1 MYSTEATSGERFPA
15 WYFSWVS
22 WIATI
27 SVPVPVP
34 TLWKRFRAI
43 RVNLRDHGFIMHLL
57 LFPHIS
63 YVRSSNWRDALFNPK
78 HNVTPATEYLAG
90 ANQYKFWYSVADRKT
105 GLALGDGLYSVAIWD
120 PGASGGLVK
129 TLSALL
135 NGGWKATL
143 PVDN

>member
-1 MYSTEATSGERFPA
+1 MYSTEATS
-15 WYFSWVS
+15 WQ
-22 WIATI
+22 
-27 SVPVPVP
+27 
-34 TLWKRFRAI
+34 TLSRLVFFLGFLDCHNRRASPRSNTLKTFRVI
-43 RVNLRDHGFIMHLL
+43 RGNLRDHGFIMHLL
-57 LFPHIS
+57 LFPHNS
-63 YVRSSNWRDALFNPK
+63 YVRSSTWRDALFNPK
-78 HNVTPATEYLAG
+78 HNVTPATEHLAG

-135 NGGWKATL
+135 NGGGKATL